1 MNATSAPALSRTWAT
16 VTVYRECG
24 VVTDVDHDSVT
35 LSREAIGAPLSA
47 QVNGEATTLS
57 RAVRL
62 LQNAQTVTLT
72 AKVLPAPPIG
82 NPRAHELHRV
92 MGRVGIPAAEHYAF
106 ARAATDDHSIYS
118 LAAMSAPQADAVWA
132 FLCSCYPAAAS
143 QAVSA

>member
-1 MNATSAPALSRTWAT
+1 MNATSAPALSRTFAI
-16 VTVYRECG
+16 VTTYRECS
-24 VVTDVDHDSVT
+24 VVTEVSRDSVT
-35 LSREAIGAPLSA
+35 LSREEVGAPLSA
-47 QVNGEATTLS
+47 QVNGQAASLS

-72 AKVLPAPPIG
+72 AEVLPAAPIG
-82 NPRAHELHRV
+82 NPRAHQLHRV

-118 LAAMSAPQADAVWA
+118 LAALSAPQADAVWA
-132 FLCSCYPAAAS
+132 YLCSCYPAAAN

>member
-1 MNATSAPALSRTWAT
+1 MNDSKRPALSRTWAT

-24 VVTDVDHDSVT
+24 VVTEVSRDSVT
-35 LSREAIGAPLSA
+35 LSREAIGASLSA
-47 QVNGEATTLS
+47 QVNGEAASLG

-62 LQNAQTVTLT
+62 LNQAERATLT
-72 AKVLPAPPIG
+72 AEVLPPIG
-82 NPRAHELHRV
+82 NPRAHQLHRV

-118 LAAMSAPQADAVWA
+118 LAALSAAQADTVWA
-132 FLCSCYPAAAS
+132 FLCFCYLAAAS

>member
-1 MNATSAPALSRTWAT
+1 MNDSKRPALSRTWAT

-24 VVTDVDHDSVT
+24 VVTDVDHDCVT

-47 QVNGEATTLS
+47 QVNGQAASVS

-62 LQNAQTVTLT
+62 LNNAQTVTLT
-72 AKVLPAPPIG
+72 AEVLPTIG
-82 NPRAHELHRV
+82 NPRAHELHHV

-118 LAAMSAPQADAVWA
+118 LAALSVPQADTVWA
-132 FLCSCYPAAAS
+132 YLCSCYPAAAN